1 MQLRSHRG
9 WDDVARRL
17 GLDGPPD
24 AARLLEACQ
33 RRVGPSD
40 VEWVTAEEPSRARP
54 AARGRYLAGTIT
66 LFPRAFVDPRT
77 LAHTALHELAHAR
90 GLDEEA
96 AERLVHEV
104 LYAAEAL

>member
-1 MQLRSHRG
+1 MELRSARG
-9 WDDVARRL
+9 WEEVARRL
-17 GLDGPPD
+17 GVEGPAD
-24 AARLLEACQ
+24 ALTLLEAC
-33 RRVGPSD
+33 RLRVGRVD
-40 VEWVTAEEPSRARP
+40 VEWVTAEHASRARP

-66 LFPRAFVDPRT
+66 LFPRAFADPRA

-96 AERLVHEV
+96 AEALVHEI